1 MFPESQTKQLFA
13 TLIVTN
19 LLLVGAFVG
28 VYYLLNNRA
37 TETRKLTG
45 RIESIRNQNQQEE
58 SISSLVKNTAKA
70 RQSLDNYFIQSNS
83 SANFIT
89 KIEEIAEETRVDL
102 QIGNVSIQP
111 LSARQSEE
119 ETTESGEEEALLE
132 SLVLELQAS
141 GSWERVIHFVRVLEL
156 LPEKNYITD
165 VSFEQSGQPGPNES
179 TPPWSVNLTIHAAK
193 LASS

>member
-19 LLLVGAFVG
+19 LLLAGAFVG

-37 TETRKLTG
+37 METRELSG
-45 RIESIRNQNQQEE
+45 RIESIRNQNQQED
-58 SISSLVKNTAKA
+58 SISALVKNTVQA
-70 RQSLDNYFIQSNS
+70 RKSLDNYFIEPNN

-89 KIEEIAEETRVDL
+89 KVEEIAEDTRVDL

-111 LSARQSEE
+111 LFAEESEDD
-119 ETTESGEEEALLE
+119 TAESGEEEPLLE
-132 SLVLELQAS
+132 NLVLELQAS
-141 GSWERVIHFVRVLEL
+141 GSWERIIHFVRVLEL
-156 LPEKNYITD
+156 LPEKNYITG

-179 TPPWSVNLTIHAAK
+179 TPPWSVNLTIHTAK